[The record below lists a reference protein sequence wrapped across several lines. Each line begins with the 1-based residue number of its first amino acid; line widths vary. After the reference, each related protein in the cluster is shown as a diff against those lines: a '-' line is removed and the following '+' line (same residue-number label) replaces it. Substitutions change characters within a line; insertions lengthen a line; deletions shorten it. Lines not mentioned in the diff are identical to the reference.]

1 MTSHL
6 VNILAGEDGASVR
19 MNTTPARMGL
29 CARWGGLVK
38 MLEGF
43 IREKVWISEGMHTV
57 KHTEIIGQCGY
68 SAST

>member
-6 VNILAGEDGASVR
+6 ENILAGEDG
-19 MNTTPARMGL
+19 
-29 CARWGGLVK
+29 GGLVK

-57 KHTEIIGQCGY
+57 KHTEIIGQCG
-68 SAST
+68 